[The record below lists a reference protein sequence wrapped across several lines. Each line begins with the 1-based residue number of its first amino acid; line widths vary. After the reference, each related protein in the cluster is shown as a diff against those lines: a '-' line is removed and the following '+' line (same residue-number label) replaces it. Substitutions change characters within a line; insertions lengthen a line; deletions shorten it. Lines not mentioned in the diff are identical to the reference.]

1 VRNLLPRL
9 TLGTNALLLI
19 VALYLAATQ
28 NLAFWT
34 QVLRGLPADRG
45 IAEYE
50 LLGCLFVA
58 LMTTLLLMMA
68 PFASR
73 WLLKPALGVLLV
85 LAAVCGYFM
94 DSFGAVID
102 REMLVNVLNTDV
114 REAGELLDPLLF
126 LRVLVAGGL
135 PLLLLC
141 RVEVVR
147 GRPLAELGRRVV
159 LAAVACVT
167 LVGYV
172 MADYKDVALWTR
184 KNRQV
189 QTVVN
194 PTYAL
199 YSAYR
204 QAKAEFHEPR
214 GPIRVVAAD
223 AHRRASVA
231 RRPRVVFLF
240 VGETVRAANFGL
252 DGYAR
257 DTTPELAA
265 LEGVVSFTNVRSCG
279 TSTAV
284 SVPCMFSRLGR
295 ADYGHDRALAQEN
308 LLDVLQRAGVNVLWR
323 DNNSGSFGVAS
334 RVPYEDLRRLGL
346 PGLCDGQRC
355 RDEVLLHG
363 LDELLA
369 TTTTDRLVV
378 LHMIGSHGPS
388 YFRRYPAHFRRFQPE
403 CALDAVQRCDR
414 ASIVNAYDN
423 TVLYGDH
430 VLAQAITLL
439 ARHADH
445 LEPTFLY
452 LSDHGESLGEDGLYL
467 HGLPYV
473 LAPDQQ
479 KQVPFVVWAP
489 TLDHGCLEARR
500 NRSLSHDN
508 LFDTVLGLFEVATTE
523 YQAPSDALHGCA
535 AATEP
540 VRLAD
545 GSSSTDQ
552 NPSVSPLER
561 EPRVPGS

>member
-1 VRNLLPRL
+1 MRLSLPRL

-28 NLAFWT
+28 NFAFWT
-34 QVLRGLPADRG
+34 KVLRALPTDRG
-45 IAEYE
+45 IAEYA
-50 LLGCLFVA
+50 LLGCLLVA
-58 LMTTLLLMMA
+58 LVTTLLLVMT

-102 REMLVNVLNTDV
+102 REMLVNVLNTDL
-114 REAGELLDPLLF
+114 REAGELLDPMLL

-141 RVEVVR
+141 RVQVER
-147 GRPLAELGRRVV
+147 GRPLAELGRRVALV
-159 LAAVACVT
+159 AVAFVT
-167 LVGYV
+167 LLGCLI
-172 MADYKDVALWTR
+172 ADYKDVALWTR
-184 KNRQV
+184 NHRHV
-189 QTVVN
+189 TTLVN
-194 PTYAL
+194 PTYPL

-204 QAKAEFHEPR
+204 QAKAEFHRPR
-214 GPIRVVAAD
+214 GPLRVVAAD
-223 AHRRASVA
+223 AHRRASGPG
-231 RRPRVVFLF
+231 RPRVVFLF

-252 DGYAR
+252 DGYTR

-265 LEGVVSFTNVRSCG
+265 LEGVVSFSDVRSCG

-295 ADYGHDRALAQEN
+295 ANYGHDRALAQEN
-308 LLDVLQRAGVNVLWR
+308 LLDVLQRAGVGVLWR
-323 DNNSGSFGVAS
+323 DNNSDSFGVAS

-346 PGLCDGQRC
+346 PGLCDGRRC

-369 TTTTDRLVV
+369 ATTTDRLVV

-388 YFRRYPAHFRRFQPE
+388 YFRRYPAQFRRFQPE

-430 VLAQAITLL
+430 VLAQAISLL

-445 LEPTFLY
+445 LEPAFLY
-452 LSDHGESLGEDGLYL
+452 LSDHGESLGEEGLYL

-479 KQVPFVVWAP
+479 KRVPFVVWAP

-500 NRSLSHDN
+500 SKALSHDN
-508 LFDTVLGLFEVATTE
+508 LFDTVLGLFGVVTTD
-523 YQAPSDALHGCA
+523 YHVQTDALHGCDA
-535 AATEP
+535 ASAS
-540 VRLAD
+540 VRLAG

-552 NPSVSPLER
+552 NPHTSALRPDPES
-561 EPRVPGS
+561 PGS